1 MLRMVMPSYA
11 RALKN
16 NHLVTIAF
24 PFLET
29 NILRARRFVMY
40 ALSEGRLMLENGK
53 YSAWFRTPLGEG
65 TGVVCSKIARSQA
78 VIRSL
83 LISGHAVGDE
93 FTADISTKRHAPG
106 QLSVFGIDKI
116 DLKLTGKS
124 TGTMATCRGTSR
136 QAPGMT
142 FEATII
148 RISE

>member
-1 MLRMVMPSYA
+1 
-11 RALKN
+11 
-16 NHLVTIAF
+16 
-24 PFLET
+24 
-29 NILRARRFVMY
+29 
-40 ALSEGRLMLENGK
+40 MLENGK

-65 TGVVCSKIARSQA
+65 TGVVVLKDGKITGGDT
-78 VIRSL
+78 VIAYTGSCNQ
-83 LISGHAVGDE
+83 VGDE
-93 FTADISTKRHAPG
+93 FTADISTKRHTPG

-148 RISE
+148 RIAE